1 MLIVFKYM
9 IYTIFAVILFVI
21 LIYSGPKLG
30 SLIGDMMGIP
40 KEKTKEKLE
49 RWKIINIISDVILV
63 ILFSYFTMFHK

>member
-30 SLIGDMMGIP
+30 FLIGDMMGIP